1 MPYFNN
7 NKDINVLF
15 IHIPKTGGQSIS
27 AYLTQKYSVDNCKK
41 SFHGL
46 NLGKNIKVPSDH
58 FLLNTILT
66 FYKDKL
72 IFKNLKI
79 LSVVRNPY
87 SRRISEIFFR
97 KKISEENINDNDI
110 QEKIETIITN
120 DINSYLE
127 NKHHDD
133 NHFIPQYKFLCD
145 KNEKIY
151 NNIDILK
158 FENLNNNMK
167 KIGFHDF
174 NVNINKS
181 EKKHDYMY
189 YLNKNSINLINK
201 IYKKDFELFGYEMIQ
216 V

>member
-15 IHIPKTGGQSIS
+15 IHIPKTGGQSI
-27 AYLTQKYSVDNCKK
+27 AKYLDQKYSIYNCTK

-46 NLGKNIKVPSDH
+46 NLGKNINVPSDH

-97 KKISEENINDNDI
+97 KKISEQNISDDDI
-110 QEKIETIITN
+110 QKKIETIITN

-127 NKHHDD
+127 NEHHED
-133 NHFIPQYKFLCD
+133 NHHIPQYKFLCN
-145 KNEKIY
+145 KNKKIY

-158 FENLNNNMK
+158 FENLNNDMK
-167 KIGFHDF
+167 KLGFYDF
-174 NVNINKS
+174 NVYINKS

-189 YLNKNSINLINK
+189 YLNNNSINLINK